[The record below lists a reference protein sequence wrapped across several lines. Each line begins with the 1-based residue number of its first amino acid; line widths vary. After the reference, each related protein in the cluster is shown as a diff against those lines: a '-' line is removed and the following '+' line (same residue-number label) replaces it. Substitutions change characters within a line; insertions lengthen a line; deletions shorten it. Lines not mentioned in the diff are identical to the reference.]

1 MYSETEN
8 ILNGKKKEK
17 FRQRAVALR
26 RVSVVLCIFGLLKL
40 GISGMLWRD
49 NVTMGEHAKTLS

>member
-1 MYSETEN
+1 MYSSETES

-26 RVSVVLCIFGLLKL
+26 RVSIVLLVFGLIKL
-40 GISGMLWRD
+40 GISGFLWRD
-49 NVTMGEHAKTLS
+49 KKTVG